1 MLYVK
6 LNISFLKHYRFRN
19 SQFISQIFLIF
30 HQNHGL
36 ISLENSNFV
45 TIIKIYFYRL
55 ESPLFYLEYQP
66 TILLSIFAQKCA
78 MKLIQVFNQMEVC
91 VLFINLILFI
101 NSFIHS
107 IFFFF
112 TCLYVHLN
120 IHWLTLIGRGAN
132 WETLY
137 T

>member
-6 LNISFLKHYRFRN
+6 LNISSLKHYRFRN

-66 TILLSIFAQKCA
+66 TILLSIFAQKRA

-91 VLFINLILFI
+91 VLFINLILLTHLSILFS
-101 NSFIHS
+101 SFS
-107 IFFFF
+107 PA
-112 TCLYVHLN
+112 YM
-120 IHWLTLIGRGAN
+120 
-132 WETLY
+132 Y